1 MLLSKLSNNIE
12 TGGHQIENSQL
23 LKYFQAVLEILMNFV
38 EMTFPAFYPKHT
50 SQDSSLL
57 ALLALI
63 DDCKSTINSGQ

>member
-1 MLLSKLSNNIE
+1 
-12 TGGHQIENSQL
+12 
-23 LKYFQAVLEILMNFV
+23 LEILMNFV